1 MAEVKPV
8 VQPDADAVDSQA
20 DGFRN
25 AGNDVEQIGVA
36 EIDVKI
42 FKLHPATGQK
52 SRQSQNGYPDG

>member
-1 MAEVKPV
+1 V
-8 VQPDADAVDSQA
+8 VQPDADAIDSQA

-42 FKLHPATGQK
+42 FRLHPATGPK
-52 SRQSQNGYPDG
+52 SRQSQNGYPD